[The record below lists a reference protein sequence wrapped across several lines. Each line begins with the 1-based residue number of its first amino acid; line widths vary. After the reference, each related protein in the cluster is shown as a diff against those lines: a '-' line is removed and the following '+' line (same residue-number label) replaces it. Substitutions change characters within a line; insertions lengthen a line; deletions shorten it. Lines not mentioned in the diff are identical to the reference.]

1 MTKNILLDRLR
12 DFTLDAT
19 RDIIMPVK
27 RQKEDKEDPEPRA
40 ADVYRMRLP
49 DSKSATKK
57 APYVLHQIITGKDI
71 QPDGRLESASVTVR
85 TIFCVY
91 SDDEQEGG
99 LMLLNLM
106 ERFRIKLLREVIIG
120 DQFQLDLESGLESLI
135 YPDDTAPFFAGEM
148 VSVWKMPSVEREVRK
163 WL

>member
-1 MTKNILLDRLR
+1 
-12 DFTLDAT
+12 
-19 RDIIMPVK
+19 
-27 RQKEDKEDPEPRA
+27 
-40 ADVYRMRLP
+40 
-49 DSKSATKK
+49 
-57 APYVLHQIITGKDI
+57 
-71 QPDGRLESASVTVR
+71 
-85 TIFCVY
+85 
-91 SDDEQEGG
+91 
-99 LMLLNLM
+99 MLLNLM